1 MRVHQ
6 HISYST
12 PPLKVSNDE
21 LSCASPILL
30 VVVVDIFVTLLFL
43 DGKHGV
49 SDINYNNN
57 TGKAEKP
64 KFGAETGDVAQCQ
77 VTLNPGLEDE
87 LTVVGYREDLGR
99 LLATV
104 LAVLLTGGVLGLL
117 LYWMK
122 HWWLCLTQVKCPL
135 EKATSV
141 LIVVRIEIYFL
152 TPQS

>member
-1 MRVHQ
+1 MTV
-6 HISYST
+6 
-12 PPLKVSNDE
+12 
-21 LSCASPILL
+21 
-30 VVVVDIFVTLLFL
+30 LFL

-57 TGKAEKP
+57 TRKPEKQKSP
-64 KFGAETGDVAQCQ
+64 QWFFSQKFGAEAGDVPPCQ
-77 VTLNPGLEDE
+77 ITLNPGLDDE
-87 LTVVGYREDLGR
+87 LTVVGYRPHLGK

-104 LAVLLTGGVLGLL
+104 LAVLLTGGVLGLV

-141 LIVVRIEIYFL
+141 LIVVRLYSIF
-152 TPQS
+152 

>member
-1 MRVHQ
+1 MRV
-6 HISYST
+6 
-12 PPLKVSNDE
+12 
-21 LSCASPILL
+21 
-30 VVVVDIFVTLLFL
+30 LFL

-57 TGKAEKP
+57 TGKPEKQKSP
-64 KFGAETGDVAQCQ
+64 QWFFGQKFGAEASEAPQCQ
-77 VTLNPGLEDE
+77 ITLNPGLDDE
-87 LTVVGYREDLGR
+87 LTVLGYRAHLGR

-104 LAVLLTGGVLGLL
+104 LAVLLTGGVLGLV

-141 LIVVRIEIYFL
+141 LIVVRI
-152 TPQS
+152 